1 MFRYL
6 FDEWVV
12 VDLANIGSISI
23 ARVGDPLMVSNIGD
37 DREEWFL
44 ESTFAKSFG
53 LGEDARGVGDMI
65 IAKEMDFLLREVVL
79 DEGV

>member
-12 VDLANIGSISI
+12 VDLADIGSISI
-23 ARVGDPLMVSNIGD
+23 ARVGDSLMVSDIGD
-37 DREEWFL
+37 DREEWFFEPTL
-44 ESTFAKSFG
+44 AQSFG
-53 LGEDARGVGDMI
+53 LREDARGVGDLV